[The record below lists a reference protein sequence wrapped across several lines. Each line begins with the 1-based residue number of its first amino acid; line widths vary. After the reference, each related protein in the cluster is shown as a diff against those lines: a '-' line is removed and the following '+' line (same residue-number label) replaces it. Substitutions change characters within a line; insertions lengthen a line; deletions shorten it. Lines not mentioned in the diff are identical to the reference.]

1 MKYGKIVLMK
11 TLIVKNYGKLI
22 LVMKNLS
29 RSKMGIKMKNLN
41 FNYCF
46 RNFKTFT
53 KVTRGVYCT
62 LNVTR
67 SVYFKRNAE
76 RLL

>member
-1 MKYGKIVLMK
+1 
-11 TLIVKNYGKLI
+11 
-22 LVMKNLS
+22 MKNLS

-53 KVTRGVYCT
+53 KVTRGVY
-62 LNVTR
+62 
-67 SVYFKRNAE
+67 FERNAE
-76 RLL
+76 RLLERNAERLLYM